1 MARSMAPAQFPLD
14 QFFTYKL
21 HRLSKLV
28 DKGTDVAYAERIGL
42 PVSQGRVLAAVGS
55 FGPFSVGQLAL
66 YANLDKSQA
75 SRAADTLTKRG
86 LIAKSPDESDAR
98 AVQLSLTR
106 AGKAM
111 FKSVQ
116 NLIKERND
124 EVLSMLSPGERESLL
139 RSLDKMTRAMEGDD
153 GSARRKA

>member
-1 MARSMAPAQFPLD
+1 MATSPFPLD

-28 DKGTDVAYAERIGL
+28 DKGTDDAYTEQIGL

-55 FGPFSVGQLAL
+55 FGPFSVGQLAR

-75 SRAADTLTKRG
+75 SRAADLLMKRG
-86 LIAKSPDESDAR
+86 LIAKTPHASDAR
-98 AVQLSLTR
+98 AVQLSLTT

-111 FKSVQ
+111 FKSVRT
-116 NLIKERND
+116 LIANRND
-124 EVLSMLSPGERESLL
+124 EVLSALSKNERESLL
-139 RSLDKMTRAMEGDD
+139 RALDKMMVALEPKSGLQSEEGEE
-153 GSARRKA
+153 